1 MQKSQ
6 SRVVVLPLWSLIA
19 VVITLLSLLPAFLFC
34 VREIMILK
42 SRVGDQQLKIS
53 SLESITAQ
61 IRRQTESGKNYDEE
75 PSQVRQMSFKNEVWA
90 V

>member
-34 VREIMILK
+34 VREIMISK

-61 IRRQTESGKNYDEE
+61 IRRQTESGKKYDEE

>member
-1 MQKSQ
+1 
-6 SRVVVLPLWSLIA
+6 
-19 VVITLLSLLPAFLFC
+19 
-34 VREIMILK
+34 MILK

-61 IRRQTESGKNYDEE
+61 IRRQTESGKKYDEE
-75 PSQVRQMSFKNEVWA
+75 PSEVRQISLKNEVWA